1 MNAKTI
7 NKSTAKKSFKDLR
20 KAAVDL
26 LPLAAA
32 EADEAENAYHLTDKL
47 VDEFRRTGLYAF
59 LLPKALGGAELSW
72 VEAMEITELMSH
84 ADGCAGWCLMVQG
97 VMVASYGAFVPDEG
111 AKTTFADGPDV
122 TISGQGVPRGF
133 AWAEDGGYRIKGDW
147 GYGSG
152 IHHAEW
158 IHSGC
163 FVMDGNEMKMGADGQ
178 PEVVLCHYPR
188 DEIEITGNWDSHG
201 LRGSGSYDYTLKD
214 GELFVPE
221 SCCYLFDNPP
231 QARGGIQYSAGL
243 PISTTWGH
251 TSWALGVGRRV
262 LDELAKL
269 SRERHDLWGD
279 MHASPSFRKSY
290 ADAESK
296 YRAARAFVYD
306 AWTDLSETYAKGET
320 ASLEQIALVR
330 LAMRFIHDMISEVST
345 FAHRASRGVGIR
357 PGLLQRAYR
366 DIHTGTQH
374 ILLADE
380 ISQECG
386 KVMLGVTG
394 DTAVWKLFGV
404 VEN

>member
-1 MNAKTI
+1 
-7 NKSTAKKSFKDLR
+7 
-20 KAAVDL
+20 
-26 LPLAAA
+26 
-32 EADEAENAYHLTDKL
+32 
-47 VDEFRRTGLYAF
+47 
-59 LLPKALGGAELSW
+59 
-72 VEAMEITELMSH
+72 MEITELMSH

-97 VMVASYGAFVPDEG
+97 VMTASYGAFVPDEG
-111 AKTTFADGPDV
+111 AKTTFVDGPDV

-133 AWAEDGGYRIKGDW
+133 AWPEDGGYRIKGDW

-158 IHSGC
+158 VHSGC

-188 DEIEITGNWDSHG
+188 DEIEITGNWDAHG

-221 SCCYLFDNPP
+221 SCCYMFDNPP

-243 PISTTWGH
+243 PVSTTWGH

-279 MHASPSFRKSY
+279 MHASPSFRESY

-320 ASLEQIALVR
+320 ANLEQIALIR